1 MKRRAKRLT
10 FASRKSPSG
19 SGKVTRNKQLGYGTE
34 VPPHPSFVAVYFDQ
48 QQMPEEAERF
58 YNHYQKLDWE
68 TVTGKP
74 IPNWK
79 VLAADWIFDRRQ
91 EQKRAERLAKF

>member
-1 MKRRAKRLT
+1 MKRRAKRIA
-10 FASRKSPSG
+10 FALRKELG
-19 SGKVTRNKQLGYGTE
+19 SSSSVTRNEQQGYGTE
-34 VPPHPSFVAVYFDQ
+34 IPPHPSFVAIYFDQ

-58 YNHYQKLDWE
+58 IKHYEKLDWE

-74 IPNWK
+74 IRNWK

-91 EQKRAERLAKF
+91 EQKRAARLAKF